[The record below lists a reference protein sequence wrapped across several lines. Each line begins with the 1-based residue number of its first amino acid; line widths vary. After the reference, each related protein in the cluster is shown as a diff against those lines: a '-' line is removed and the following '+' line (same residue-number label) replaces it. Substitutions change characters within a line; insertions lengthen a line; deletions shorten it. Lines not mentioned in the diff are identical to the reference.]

1 MSSQSGSGESGDGCQ
16 DLVCGFG
23 PSKGFRLLIV
33 DLDELP
39 DSIFQFLDAGV
50 RAALNL
56 PLREQCEP
64 SLDLVEP

>member
-1 MSSQSGSGESGDGCQ
+1 MEVAKRAMDARI
-16 DLVCGFG
+16 LVCGFG

-39 DSIFQFLDAGV
+39 DSIFQFLDTGV